1 MIVMGALRGMDVG
14 GVCVG
19 KKKKASGWACKELIK
34 RLEIN

>member
-19 KKKKASGWACKELIK
+19 KKKKGF
-34 RLEIN
+34 RLGVQGVN